1 MTDPITAGLLIAAAV
16 GVIGMFIRIEH
27 RLTKVETTVHF
38 IKENMTGCQ
47 PPLDNDT
54 T

>member
-1 MTDPITAGLLIAAAV
+1 MTDPLSTGLLIAAAA
-16 GVIGMFIRIEH
+16 GVVGMFLRIEH

-38 IKENMTGCQ
+38 IKENMTACQ
-47 PPLDNDT
+47 PPSDNDT

>member
-1 MTDPITAGLLIAAAV
+1 MTDPLSTGLLIAAAA
-16 GVIGMFIRIEH
+16 GIIGMFIRIEH
-27 RLTKVETTVHF
+27 RLTKVETTIHF
-38 IKENMTGCQ
+38 IKEHISGCQ